1 MSKEVLDEIDDST
14 EDNNDE
20 SDSGGIP
27 KYVYLSVILLFKI
40 FAFTHHINQNNP
52 SDQSNPSDNK
62 PSISEKVDTSISE
75 KVDTSSFESIHAFL
89 YSHDGMGHIIF
100 DVVIY
105 VVFVILFLIVSWKL
119 ICSLCSSK
127 VWTIFRIIVRK
138 IRKRG
143 IL

>member
-1 MSKEVLDEIDDST
+1 MSKEVLDEIDDSK

-27 KYVYLSVILLFKI
+27 TYVYLSVILLFKI

-62 PSISEKVDTSISE
+62 SSISE

-105 VVFVILFLIVSWKL
+105 GVFVILFLIVSWKL
-119 ICSLCSSK
+119 ICSLCSCQE
-127 VWTIFRIIVRK
+127 
-138 IRKRG
+138 
-143 IL
+143 